1 MVWGGNVLEQRE
13 GMLQGSFDEYCDL
26 YSRKRD
32 EPIRDIVWH
41 FFLIFMWCF
50 DYLIPEQAVEQIA
63 ELGDLESYDA
73 QVTQLLS
80 FSSSTGAHFKFN
92 PSMDK

>member
-26 YSRKRD
+26 YNRKRD

-41 FFLIFMWCF
+41 FVWYSCDVLITL
-50 DYLIPEQAVEQIA
+50 YLNK
-63 ELGDLESYDA
+63 
-73 QVTQLLS
+73 LLNKS
-80 FSSSTGAHFKFN
+80 
-92 PSMDK
+92 PS